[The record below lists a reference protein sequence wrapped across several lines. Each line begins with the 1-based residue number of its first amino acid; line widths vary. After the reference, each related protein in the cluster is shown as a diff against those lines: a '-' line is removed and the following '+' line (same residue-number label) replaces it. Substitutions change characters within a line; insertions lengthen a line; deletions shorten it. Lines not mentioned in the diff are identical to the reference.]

1 MWLAIHISSFM
12 YFATSLLLVINF
24 TAHLIVFFFHFLDC
38 SRVSFMQEQHL
49 PWVHEFR
56 KWFIPSYRTALAGCD
71 DDLRVSSFLRESCSS
86 NFPPEHCMW
95 HISWSANMLVE
106 PKSRH
111 RSHIQQVC
119 KNVPPP
125 FLRTTPKSVRWQ
137 HPIKY
142 INAFHSLVVHV
153 NKMWLVNWILI
164 PFLYTSFYFVNWIHT
179 TVVAGNY
186 HSWVVIPL
194 HSQYCTIWSVIE
206 IASLSL
212 FSTSFLDGRGHL
224 PVMVSRTVP
233 QARNPFAVNSS
244 SSACLMKK
252 LLKNRTCWSTFSS
265 GCSIDVTTF
274 DPRLRVFESPSFPQ
288 CVEKIIWISIYPT

>member
-1 MWLAIHISSFM
+1 
-12 YFATSLLLVINF
+12 
-24 TAHLIVFFFHFLDC
+24 
-38 SRVSFMQEQHL
+38 MQEQHL

-71 DDLRVSSFLRESCSS
+71 DALRVSSFLRESCSS

-179 TVVAGNY
+179 TVVAGNC

-212 FSTSFLDGRGHL
+212 FDFFPLWE
-224 PVMVSRTVP
+224 RTFTCYGIP
-233 QARNPFAVNSS
+233 NSS
-244 SSACLMKK
+244 TGAKPLCSEFLQQCMPNEEIVKK
-252 LLKNRTCWSTFSS
+252 QDMLVNIFIWLQHWCHHIWSQIASLWVTFFPTMCRKILYGYPSTPL
-265 GCSIDVTTF
+265 SIH
-274 DPRLRVFESPSFPQ
+274 
-288 CVEKIIWISIYPT
+288 IS